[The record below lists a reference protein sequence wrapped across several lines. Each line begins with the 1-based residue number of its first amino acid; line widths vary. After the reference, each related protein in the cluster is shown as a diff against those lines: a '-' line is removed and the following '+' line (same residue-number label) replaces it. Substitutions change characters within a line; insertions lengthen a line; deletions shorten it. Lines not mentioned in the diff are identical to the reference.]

1 MLQAPA
7 DAYAEML
14 PPSAI
19 RAEAHRRYQGSLL
32 REKLLAGDL
41 YVGQDAA
48 GRIEMVTLVSH
59 LADRIGLRIVLA
71 ASDPATDLSAES
83 LVQAMRG
90 RGWSEPVVCD
100 VVLGNSARERFLDN
114 AGFAPGDVI
123 AEDVQG
129 HPVFWRT
136 WWLPAVSSENG
147 DG

>member
-41 YVGQDAA
+41 YVAEDTA

-59 LADRIGLRIVLA
+59 LADRIALRIVLA
-71 ASDPATDLSAES
+71 ASDPTSDLSAET
-83 LVQAMRG
+83 LVRAMRE
-90 RGWSEPVVCD
+90 RGWQEAVVCD
-100 VVLGNSARERFLDN
+100 VVLGNSARERFLAN
-114 AGFAPGDVI
+114 AGFAPGEVI

-129 HPVFWRT
+129 YPVFWRT
-136 WWLPAVSSENG
+136 WWLPAVSSKNG